1 MSEEKFLKE
10 IKHLDSRINSKI
22 RQLDLL
28 RHQIGSL
35 KSFDYS
41 KDRVQESN
49 IQGSQIENL
58 IVKICDLEGEIT
70 KDIDKLV
77 DKKRQAI
84 ETVNKME
91 GLGGSIMEMRYL
103 EGRSWENIT
112 VILHISPQYAFE
124 LHNRE
129 LKKLKR
135 TE

>member
-58 IVKICDLEGEIT
+58 IVKICDLELDIT
-70 KDIDKLV
+70 KDINKLV
-77 DKKRQAI
+77 DKKKQAI
-84 ETVNKME
+84 EIVNKTE
-91 GLGGSIMEMRYL
+91 GLGGTIMEMRYL
-103 EGRSWENIT
+103 EGMCWEEIIST
-112 VILHISPQYAFE
+112 LHISPQYAYE
-124 LHNRE
+124 LHNKE